1 MDYFQSVPWCAALLE
16 TPGIVLYTPTC
27 RLEPDANG
35 ALPTKDQFFRVN
47 LRNNDLI
54 PHAIG
59 FYQDPFSPTTISP
72 SPTSS
77 GLRLLIH
84 SSTLMLDLRPGT
96 NGYNGTAHGGL
107 ISTLI
112 DEAMGSLIY
121 INHRFYTEVEAIH
134 KEKIPS
140 NVLNMHGVAMFTAG
154 MNVRFLKPLATPQI
168 VLVTASL
175 NDIKGR
181 KVYLDVEVKDGEGVR
196 YSSCEGMWMSVSKEN
211 L

>member
-1 MDYFQSVPWCAALLE
+1 MDYFQSIPWCATLLE
-16 TPGIVLYTPTC
+16 KPGIVPYTPTC

-35 ALPTKDQFFRVN
+35 VLPTRDEFFRVH
-47 LRNNDLI
+47 LRSSDLI

-59 FYQDPFSPTTISP
+59 FYQDPFSPATISP

-84 SSTLMLDLRPGT
+84 SSTLMLDVRSGT
-96 NGYNGTAHGGL
+96 NGFNGSAHGGL

-121 INHRFYTEVEAIH
+121 INHHFYTEVEAID

-140 NVLNMHGVAMFTAG
+140 DTLNMHGVAMFTAG
-154 MNVRFLKPLATPQI
+154 MNVRFLKPLATPQV
-168 VLVTASL
+168 VLVTASVK
-175 NDIKGR
+175 DIKGR
-181 KVYLDVEVKDGEGVR
+181 KVYLDVEVKNKEGVIFA
-196 YSSCEGMWMSVSKEN
+196 SCEGMWMSVSREN